1 MIATTEKLE
10 TAHALEGYRP
20 IPWVA
25 LRLIGAAG
33 ISVYCLREGDAKPE
47 LLCNLRQALDENKL
61 AEIKSHD
68 YASLLVLKQEFP
80 QVSQKL
86 HGIVDSMLAD
96 TAISIEV
103 RFALLQIAYAE
114 ELERLFCKARMEQY
128 VALAQKVGK
137 QLSALLQ
144 QGKVSILKLHF
155 HAHHNSANYT
165 HVTNV
170 AAYAI
175 ILAQILQP
183 STPEELDR
191 IAIGCLVHEVGKLH
205 LPQSLLTKKGR
216 LSAHDHQELE
226 SIPQL
231 AYEALCEFEDLDFG
245 QLMMAYQQHER
256 VDGTGYPVRYLA
268 EDIHPWAKL
277 LAVVDVFDAM
287 TNDREYRSAKNL
299 RDVLVHLADRSKTH
313 FAPEVVLCMITNF
326 QSP

>member
-1 MIATTEKLE
+1 MLTTTEKSAPA
-10 TAHALEGYRP
+10 TALDGYRP
-20 IPWVA
+20 IPFVA
-25 LRLIGAAG
+25 LRLLGTAG
-33 ISVYCLREGDAKPE
+33 ISVYCLREQDPKPE
-47 LLCNLRQALDENKL
+47 LLCNLRQPLDEKQI

-68 YASLLVLKQEFP
+68 YVSLLVLKQDFP
-80 QVSQKL
+80 TVSQKL
-86 HGIVDSMLAD
+86 HAIVDSTLAD
-96 TAISIEV
+96 TSISIEV

-114 ELERLFCKARMEQY
+114 ELDRHFCKARLEQY
-128 VALAQKVGK
+128 VVLAQKVGK
-137 QLSALLQ
+137 KISALLQ
-144 QGKVSILKLHF
+144 QGEVSILELHF

-170 AAYAI
+170 AAYAV
-175 ILAQILQP
+175 ILAQALNP

-191 IAIGCLVHEVGKLH
+191 IAVGCLLHEVGKLY
-205 LPQSLLTKKGR
+205 LPQSVLTKKGR
-216 LSAHDHQELE
+216 LSARDHQELE

-231 AYEALCEFEDLDFG
+231 AYEALLEFEEIDFG

-287 TNDREYRSAKNL
+287 TNDRDYRSAMNM